1 MGFFSKL
8 MAALTGKAPTGNDR
22 YLLLYVL
29 DHRCREPIC
38 GQVDLLNELS
48 QAEEGGYYVRKVLH
62 TAGKRRC
69 FGQVEVQ
76 IWLDGKKQILRHEV
90 QGGRWLTAEEY
101 AAEVERQA
109 QTAAAQA
116 ADDEEN
122 KTART

>member
-1 MGFFSKL
+1 
-8 MAALTGKAPTGNDR
+8 
-22 YLLLYVL
+22 
-29 DHRCREPIC
+29 
-38 GQVDLLNELS
+38 
-48 QAEEGGYYVRKVLH
+48 
-62 TAGKRRC
+62 
-69 FGQVEVQ
+69 VEVQ